1 MLPFRDHNPSGTTP
15 YVTIALII
23 VNVAVFLVEVRQ
35 GPRIDEFIEQYG
47 LKPARVFGWREPP
60 RPRPWLFF
68 PPRKPI
74 AYKVPLWA
82 TFFTSMFLHGGWLHL
97 LGNMW
102 YLWIFGDNVED
113 RMGHLK
119 FLIFYLVCGLA
130 AAAAQLTATA
140 ATRVSLM
147 QGGGVMVGASGA
159 IAGVLGA
166 YLVAFPRARIS
177 TLMFIWFYYGVVDLP
192 AIVVLGFWF
201 VLQLLSGMSS
211 LALTQAGGVAWWA
224 HIGGFVAGMLLLGLF
239 QKPPEKRR
247 VYVYKP
253 RPYRVRGF
261 R

>member
-1 MLPFRDHNPSGTTP
+1 MIPFRDHNPSGTTP
-15 YVTIALII
+15 YVTIGLIVI
-23 VNVAVFLVEVRQ
+23 NVAVFIVEYGQ

-47 LKPARVFGWREPP
+47 LKPARVFGWREAPRRQPWPLFSPP
-60 RPRPWLFF
+60 
-68 PPRKPI
+68 KPVV
-74 AYKVPLWA
+74 YKVPVWA

-102 YLWIFGDNVED
+102 YLWLFGDNVED
-113 RMGHLK
+113 RMGHAK

-130 AAAAQLTATA
+130 AASAQLTAMA

-147 QGGGVMVGASGA
+147 QGGGAMLGASGA

-166 YLVAFPRARIS
+166 YLLAFPRARVS

-192 AIVVLGFWF
+192 AFVVLGFWF

-211 LALTQAGGVAWWA
+211 LMAAHTGGVAWWA
-224 HIGGFVAGMLLLGLF
+224 HIGGFGAGMLLLGLF

-247 VYVYKP
+247 VYVYRP
-253 RPYRVRGF
+253 RPHSVR
-261 R
+261 RSR

>member
-1 MLPFRDHNPSGTTP
+1 MLPFRDHNPSGTPP

-60 RPRPWLFF
+60 RPQPWSFL
-68 PPRKPI
+68 PPKKPVVQTI
-74 AYKVPLWA
+74 PLWA

-166 YLVAFPRARIS
+166 YLIAFPRARIS

-201 VLQLLSGMSS
+201 VLQLFSGMSS
-211 LALTQAGGVAWWA
+211 LALTHAGGVAWWA

-253 RPYRVRGF
+253 RPYGVRGF